1 MANLVYVRTTPLET
15 SILEQDL
22 GQAVPGS
29 EEYTSVWS
37 GKHEPPAVAL
47 TTYSCLHDY
56 LRSHVG
62 QEKSVFKQPTVV
74 VLEHEIGFWVEGV
87 ITRDMLALVAA
98 RLSEDQDCPWIKILG
113 LSYSSS
119 PQEWLQHPLRLMGGS
134 KARLSLDLLV
144 PAEDQVH
151 AGSVKKAAWNEDGI
165 EGCSA
170 GIAKVL
176 KKGLNVVVF
185 STLSRFGSLFDAV
198 EDLDTGEFP
207 ALKYPFMGW
216 PRVTLTDEVL
226 PVFKKAATSEGQ
238 GYLICVPHDGFP
250 CPLPF
255 ERIGMIVIMPPGSKL
270 GYSEE
275 KRICVDSPISL
286 TEAQYRMESNSRA
299 PGQDPVPVSCFIE
312 DSSGLS
318 KRADHLI
325 NREDDYLAGWL
336 SVIDLYPGQP
346 VENLPFFG
354 ALVWPAYSHDCL
366 TQLSIM
372 GLVEDEKDKI
382 GFKLTQ
388 KGDSVMSAYDFLR
401 DISLSGISALA
412 DVGLRLQKNVARSA
426 LRLILLLEHYHTMV
440 KEVAHEG
447 SVASGEDLRQIL
459 EGLAASSADGGPARR
474 HVDRGALWAAWVVF
488 EDAFCGID
496 LSIGN
501 IEKCFSRPE
510 ISPRMGTRPFVLRAI
525 NACDYAEDVV
535 FWEEKIGLE
544 PLPKGDWGGFQL
556 SDADAETIQK
566 LLAKSYY
573 PFLMDIPLQLKGV
586 DSLRDSLGPVLHRS
600 GSLVYGSEH
609 LYALY
614 MDMWAGN
621 VRKQA
626 PSRSSALY
634 AGLPAP
640 PLGLAKVGSR
650 VKANAVMIMPYE
662 ASYSVD
668 KDGLDTWAGNNWDV

>member
-1 MANLVYVRTTPLET
+1 
-15 SILEQDL
+15 
-22 GQAVPGS
+22 
-29 EEYTSVWS
+29 
-37 GKHEPPAVAL
+37 
-47 TTYSCLHDY
+47 
-56 LRSHVG
+56 
-62 QEKSVFKQPTVV
+62 
-74 VLEHEIGFWVEGV
+74 
-87 ITRDMLALVAA
+87 
-98 RLSEDQDCPWIKILG
+98 
-113 LSYSSS
+113 
-119 PQEWLQHPLRLMGGS
+119 
-134 KARLSLDLLV
+134 
-144 PAEDQVH
+144 
-151 AGSVKKAAWNEDGI
+151 
-165 EGCSA
+165 
-170 GIAKVL
+170 
-176 KKGLNVVVF
+176 
-185 STLSRFGSLFDAV
+185 
-198 EDLDTGEFP
+198 
-207 ALKYPFMGW
+207 
-216 PRVTLTDEVL
+216 
-226 PVFKKAATSEGQ
+226 
-238 GYLICVPHDGFP
+238 
-250 CPLPF
+250 
-255 ERIGMIVIMPPGSKL
+255 MIVIMPPGSKF

-286 TEAQYRMESNSRA
+286 TEVQYRMESNSRV
-299 PGQDPVPVSCFIE
+299 PGQDPVPVSCFVE

-372 GLVEDEKDKI
+372 ESVEGEKDKI
-382 GFKLTQ
+382 GLKLTQ

-447 SVASGEDLRQIL
+447 AVASGEDLRQIL

-501 IEKCFSRPE
+501 IEKCFYRPE
-510 ISPRMGTRPFVLRAI
+510 IFPRMGTRPFVLRAI

-544 PLPKGDWGGFQL
+544 LLPKGDWGGFEL
-556 SDADAETIQK
+556 SDEDADIIQN

-573 PFLMDIPLQLKGV
+573 PFLLHIPFQLKGA
-586 DSLRDSLGPVLHRS
+586 DGLMDSLGPVLHRS

-609 LYALY
+609 IYALY
-614 MDMWAGN
+614 MDMWAET
-621 VRKQA
+621 VRQQA
-626 PSRSSALY
+626 PSQSSALY
-634 AGLPAP
+634 VGLPAP
-640 PLGLAKVGSR
+640 PLDLAEVGSQIR
-650 VKANAVMIMPYE
+650 ANAVMIMPYE
-662 ASYSVD
+662 TASSVD
-668 KDGLDTWAGNNWDV
+668 KDGLDTWYSHMETQRIPWSITGTIAAAN